1 MTVLSL
7 DSSVVCDVHQLTHYH
22 SDPLCA
28 YCLLLNKMK
37 CLITIYFMDD
47 MEREFFEKMR
57 TDDQSVG
64 CRYILIIIFVFK
76 FTVTFQE
83 LGLQMETCQTVI
95 CE

>member
-1 MTVLSL
+1 
-7 DSSVVCDVHQLTHYH
+7 
-22 SDPLCA
+22 
-28 YCLLLNKMK
+28 
-37 CLITIYFMDD
+37 MDD